1 MLIFLKNMNF
11 LLSLNSILL
20 SFICGLLTWSLTALG
35 SAVVFFK
42 KTVSRKF
49 LDASLGFSAGI
60 MISASIWSLLLP
72 SIELSQNIS
81 LPKWFPPTFG
91 FLLGTIFLNIIDNFT
106 PHLHIFEPEERQEGI
121 KSNLKKTMLL
131 FLAMTIH
138 NFPEGLAVG
147 VTIGSGRILEGLI
160 LALGIGIQNFPEGMA
175 ISLPLNAGGL
185 TKKKSFYFGQIS
197 ALIEPIGAVLGAL
210 VVSLWQKVLPYALSF
225 AAGAMIYVTVEELI
239 PESQKAENT
248 NLATFSLVVGFL
260 LMMILDLSF

>member
-1 MLIFLKNMNF
+1 MSFF
-11 LLSLNSILL
+11 VSLNPVVL
-20 SFICGLLTWSLTALG
+20 SFISGIFTWSLTALG
-35 SAVVFFK
+35 SAVVFLNRV
-42 KTVSRKF
+42 VSRRF

-60 MISASIWSLLLP
+60 MVSASIWSLLIP
-72 SIELSQNIS
+72 SIELSEGMN
-81 LPKWFPPTFG
+81 LPKWLPAAVG
-91 FLLGTIFLNIIDNFT
+91 FLLGTVVLNIIDNFT
-106 PHLHIFEPEERQEGI
+106 PHLHMFDPEDKTEGV

-147 VTIGSGRILEGLI
+147 VTIGSGRVFEGLI
-160 LALGIGIQNFPEGMA
+160 LAVGIGVQNFPEGMA

-197 ALIEPIGAVLGAL
+197 AVIEPIGAVLGAL
-210 VVSLWQKVLPYALSF
+210 VVSLWQKILPYALSF
-225 AAGAMIYVTVEELI
+225 AAGAMVYVTVEELI